1 MSGSTR
7 HGRAVAGWLIPRVGA
22 RPRNC
27 LDKCLKASP
36 QRAAARPDTNGCST
50 WTPLRLLKATGFH
63 KPKTTANSLTSKE

>member
-7 HGRAVAGWLIPRVGA
+7 YGKAVAGRRVPRVVL

-27 LDKCLKASP
+27 FEKCLKASP

-63 KPKTTANSLTSKE
+63 EPKTTANSLTSKE